1 LIAPL
6 DRLAPRGS
14 RLAAATSSSLGDE
27 MRLPSLLLST
37 AARDP

>member
-14 RLAAATSSSLGDE
+14 RLAAAYFVVARG
-27 MRLPSLLLST
+27 RNACPLLST